1 MIIISFSSKDIISAI
16 IMLTILYALL
26 EPYIKELEKKI
37 VTTKIELQN
46 CVQNWI
52 KYIKKFHIE
61 KIDDFDMNQGEIMG
75 FIKAVSVLVS
85 HIPDNTNVITYTGGI
100 GLSVNWLEELA
111 YRCFERGLQGGCTAL
126 KNNLIEIFE
135 KNKDNAKNVLKITG
149 ETLKNNIIV
158 STVIEWLPDNIKSDL
173 SDTFNVEELSSIIDK
188 TALKIANNKG
198 DLEKYEKTYIH
209 KLAGFMYTNS
219 MDDYYYTEEGSL
231 QSKMGFMDYYDECG
245 KYIGMA
251 GLQDIVVIFPYDDKE
266 YRVEF
271 WYGPYADGRSLGA
284 EIGVYY
290 RSLSD
295 AMEKEYKYKAPDSKF
310 IFYDCVK
317 DATDKMR
324 TPEKGHRPYY
334 NQNDIKSDQFV
345 MTLTMYM
352 NDIELYSHTTEGHT
366 GKEKDDDHFWCLA
379 IRSSKLGR
387 GEEKKLE
394 RKKMKIIGTLQ
405 KIDDPKLMDVMSK
418 ALREARIPGKR
429 IIVNYE
435 KSSSKIEVLF
445 GGIYETD

>member
-1 MIIISFSSKDIISAI
+1 MERFEAKGCWLCSSLWLRFSGSGCRFKRQLAI
-16 IMLTILYALL
+16 
-26 EPYIKELEKKI
+26 
-37 VTTKIELQN
+37 
-46 CVQNWI
+46 
-52 KYIKKFHIE
+52 
-61 KIDDFDMNQGEIMG
+61 
-75 FIKAVSVLVS
+75 
-85 HIPDNTNVITYTGGI
+85 
-100 GLSVNWLEELA
+100 
-111 YRCFERGLQGGCTAL
+111 
-126 KNNLIEIFE
+126 
-135 KNKDNAKNVLKITG
+135 
-149 ETLKNNIIV
+149 
-158 STVIEWLPDNIKSDL
+158 
-173 SDTFNVEELSSIIDK
+173 
-188 TALKIANNKG
+188 
-198 DLEKYEKTYIH
+198 
-209 KLAGFMYTNS
+209 
-219 MDDYYYTEEGSL
+219 
-231 QSKMGFMDYYDECG
+231 
-245 KYIGMA
+245 
-251 GLQDIVVIFPYDDKE
+251 VIFPYDDKE

-295 AMEKEYKYKAPDSKF
+295 AMEKEYKYKDPDSKF

-366 GKEKDDDHFWCLA
+366 GKENDDDHFWCLA

-418 ALREARIPGKR
+418 ALREARISGKR